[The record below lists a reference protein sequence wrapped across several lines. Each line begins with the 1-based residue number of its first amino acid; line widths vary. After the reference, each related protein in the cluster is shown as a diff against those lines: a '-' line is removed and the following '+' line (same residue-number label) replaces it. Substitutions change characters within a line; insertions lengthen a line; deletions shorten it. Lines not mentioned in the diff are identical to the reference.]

1 MHPFFLS
8 VHFISYGGAFLH
20 FIKKRT
26 DNLFPLSFGNRM
38 VFKFRK
44 RRPNMRKGM
53 LGRISKTGIDS
64 REKAPPRRLETCDR
78 QIRFGE

>member
-1 MHPFFLS
+1 MCNR
-8 VHFISYGGAFLH
+8 
-20 FIKKRT
+20 KKMTGRNVNPGLT
-26 DNLFPLSFGNRM
+26 EPNLFPLSFGNRM

>member
-1 MHPFFLS
+1 
-8 VHFISYGGAFLH
+8 
-20 FIKKRT
+20 
-26 DNLFPLSFGNRM
+26 M
-38 VFKFRK
+38 VLKFRK
-44 RRPNMRKGM
+44 RRLNMRKGM

>member
-1 MHPFFLS
+1 MAPWGHMYVNPGL
-8 VHFISYGGAFLH
+8 
-20 FIKKRT
+20 T
-26 DNLFPLSFGNRM
+26 EPNLFPLSFGNRM
-38 VFKFRK
+38 VLKFRK